1 MLWLHKRSCELGIY
15 KHNEKNRVSGNFAN
29 VPFFGY
35 SVLEDINIVL
45 KGVYSRINIF
55 KPDNKEIGLVI
66 FVALIFLFFLKR

>member
-1 MLWLHKRSCELGIY
+1 MCCGYIKEAVSWVY

-55 KPDNKEIGLVI
+55 KPDNKGNKFGDFCCIDI
-66 FVALIFLFFLKR
+66 SLFS